1 MREAFAVFRKAALEL
16 DSWES
21 WRKGTYNKALLWL
34 LDGTNTDEF
43 LVSIR
48 RDALSE
54 SLPVKAIQKM
64 IYLLLLVLHHQQVK
78 HSG

>member
-1 MREAFAVFRKAALEL
+1 
-16 DSWES
+16 
-21 WRKGTYNKALLWL
+21 L
-34 LDGTNTDEF
+34 LDGTNTDQF

-54 SLPVKAIQKM
+54 SLPEQVIQKM
-64 IYLLLLVLHHQQVK
+64 IYLLLLVLNHQQTK